1 MVFISSAGGEDYS
14 IVADV
19 VECDNDTDRLCLRFN
34 ITNDSLYEID
44 EDFFIIL
51 DSDDRAVII
60 GLGDTTVNILDEDSG
75 KLT

>member
-1 MVFISSAGGEDYS
+1 M
-14 IVADV
+14 ADV
-19 VECDNDTDRLCLRFN
+19 VEFDSDTDRLCLRFN

-51 DSDDRAVII
+51 DSDDRAVVI
-60 GLGDTTVNILDEDSG
+60 GRGDTTVNILDEDSG